1 MLNVNSKLKDLNN
14 DADYQNEN
22 ATNTSNE
29 VIDKIWRFADL
40 TRLLLKL

>member
-1 MLNVNSKLKDLNN
+1 MFNVNSKLKDLNN

-22 ATNTSNE
+22 VTNTSNE